1 VRSTGMTTIEYRAI
15 RTAATVLAAGALLAG
30 CGGGD
35 DAATEA
41 KPSRTAI
48 GGQAEK
54 QAPKGAAPT
63 LKAIYRQFPKPH
75 HPVGVK
81 GAAAAVQAGEEA
93 CRGLTPTQAKNRFYS
108 KAADDLLPDQKKMV
122 GELENLAGN
131 AAGDASFVAGQLA
144 ALVYEKSLAEEKLA
158 RYGYQGCI
166 YQLARGFEQKLEKQ
180 GK

>member
-1 VRSTGMTTIEYRAI
+1 MTTIQYRAI

-35 DAATEA
+35 DATTEA
-41 KPSRTAI
+41 KPSRTAF

-54 QAPKGAAPT
+54 QAPKGASPT
-63 LKAIYRQFPKPH
+63 LKAIYRQFPKPQ
-75 HPVGVK
+75 PPAGVK
-81 GAAAAVQAGEEA
+81 GAGAATRAGEEA
-93 CRGLTPTQAKNRFYS
+93 CRGLTPTEAKNRFYS
-108 KAADDLLPDQKKMV
+108 KAAGDLLPDQRRMV
-122 GELENLAGN
+122 GQLESFARQE
-131 AAGDASFVAGQLA
+131 AVDASFVAGQLA
-144 ALVYEKSLAEEKLA
+144 ALVYEKSLAAEKLA